1 VFLEFAKNAPEYLA
15 NPMVSEVYNSAAV
28 GDEKDT
34 AVRLAV
40 GPNRQ
45 CRATGVG
52 REIAAE
58 HVEKNMVD
66 TEIRLLTDVPAAIP
80 VLAEWFHA
88 EWHPYDGRS
97 IAEIE
102 VQLRDCLNRE
112 SLPITFLA
120 LDGTEVIGT
129 VTLDTSDLPPYD
141 HLSPWLASLYV
152 VPSRRREGVGR
163 ALVEHLVAFALER
176 GFSPIYLWTHGATRL
191 YEECG
196 WKVLCRDVYSG
207 RTITLMRRAL
217 EP

>member
-1 VFLEFAKNAPEYLA
+1 MTRP
-15 NPMVSEVYNSAAV
+15 SV
-28 GDEKDT
+28 G
-34 AVRLAV
+34 
-40 GPNRQ
+40 
-45 CRATGVG
+45 
-52 REIAAE
+52 
-58 HVEKNMVD
+58 M
-66 TEIRLLTDVPAAIP
+66 EIRLLADVPAAIP

-102 VQLRDCLNRE
+102 VQLRDCLYRE

-176 GFSPIYLWTHGATRL
+176 GFSPIYLWTPGSTRL

-196 WKVLCRDVYSG
+196 WKILCGDVYSG
-207 RTITLMRRAL
+207 RPITLMRLAL